1 MWLNNFKIAVI
12 EKNIDSIKSLLE
24 EMPEF
29 KDLNSMK
36 EAIYLIKEAA
46 AFLQEKKSS
55 MSLEMQQIRKNMDFL
70 NSTNSKSKSS
80 FDIKS

>member
-36 EAIYLIKEAA
+36 EASYLIKEAA
-46 AFLQEKKSS
+46 AFLQEKKSL
-55 MSLEMQQIRKNMDFL
+55 MSVEMQQIRKNMDFL
-70 NSTNSKSKSS
+70 NSTNSNSKSS